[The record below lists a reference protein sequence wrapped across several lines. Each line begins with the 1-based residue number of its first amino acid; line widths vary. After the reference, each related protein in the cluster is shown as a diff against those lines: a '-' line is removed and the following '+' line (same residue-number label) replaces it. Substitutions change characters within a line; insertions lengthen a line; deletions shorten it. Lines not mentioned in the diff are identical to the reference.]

1 MRQKP
6 LGGGRRCN
14 FFSIFFFGQCNDA
27 LLVNE
32 GEKIIEK
39 LILVYVN
46 MIAQHV
52 RVEAG
57 TLSLMADDSEASG
70 LLPWL

>member
-1 MRQKP
+1 MVAVDV
-6 LGGGRRCN
+6 N
-14 FFSIFFFGQCNDA
+14 FFSVFFFGQCNDA

-46 MIAQHV
+46 MIAQQV
-52 RVEAG
+52 SVEAG
-57 TLSLMADDSEASG
+57 TLSLMADRCEASD
-70 LLPWL
+70 LPWL